1 MSLSAMAEL
10 GRTSKEVDVYL
21 ARRKLRF
28 HEVYLE
34 TLLAPAFE
42 RFAEKRRELER
53 LYRDAGGRG
62 RPPRQHQMLVIA
74 MSNKHAAA
82 MLGFVRRR
90 FPHVRSDRIGQ
101 DRPAAENEALLNAYR
116 EGTLD
121 VMVQVDMIGEGTDIK
136 PISLIVKAD
145 LVRAYSKTMQQL
157 FRGMRYYQGFPK
169 EANVCDIY
177 AAGDAGIRSL
187 LEWLT
192 SEQQLGI
199 KIKKETERTSPEKTS
214 EPSERSP
221 WVLKQVQTSARER
234 HRLELFGEG
243 ETSTFTLRTQPARSG
258 ARDVAAEEQALRQ
271 TCADLASELAHALGG
286 AYQSAVR
293 RVHAE
298 AKRKFGKGQDEL
310 SLGELTR
317 KKVWLRKCLRAGR
330 LV

>member
-1 MSLSAMAEL
+1 MVREDTGEEVELSLTGLMEIA
-10 GRTSKEVDVYL
+10 RSKQEVDVYL

-53 LYRDAGGRG
+53 LYREAGGQG
-62 RPPRQHQMLVIA
+62 RPERQHQMLVIA

-82 MLGFVRRR
+82 MLDFVRRR

-101 DRPAAENEALLNAYR
+101 DRPAGENAELLDAYR
-116 EGTLD
+116 EGQLD

-136 PISLIVKAD
+136 PISVIVKAD

-157 FRGMRYYQGFPK
+157 FRGMRFYSGFPA

-177 AAGDAGIRSL
+177 AAGDMGIRSL

-199 KIKKETERTSPEKTS
+199 QAKKEAGADERPRA
-214 EPSERSP
+214 PP
-221 WVLKQVQTSARER
+221 
-234 HRLELFGEG
+234 
-243 ETSTFTLRTQPARSG
+243 PG
-258 ARDVAAEEQALRQ
+258 AVWRGRDE
-271 TCADLASELAHALGG
+271 H
-286 AYQSAVR
+286 
-293 RVHAE
+293 VHAPH
-298 AKRKFGKGQDEL
+298 AVCWCAQRGG
-310 SLGELTR
+310 
-317 KKVWLRKCLRAGR
+317 
-330 LV
+330 